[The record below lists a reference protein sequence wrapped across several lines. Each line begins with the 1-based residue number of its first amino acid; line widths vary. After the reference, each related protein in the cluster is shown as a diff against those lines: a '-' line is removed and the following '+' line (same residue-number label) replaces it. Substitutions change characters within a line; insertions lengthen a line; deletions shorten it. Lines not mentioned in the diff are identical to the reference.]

1 MLKNQS
7 WRSTKADESCVCQA
21 WFLTILGIDNL
32 MSGLVTKQHSC
43 GGSHIG
49 QCEDLAQNA
58 LVHPVRE
65 LRQMAVT
72 LVLHARRTLRLM
84 GI

>member
-7 WRSTKADESCVCQA
+7 WRSTKADESRVCQA
-21 WFLTILGIDNL
+21 RFLTILGIDDL
-32 MSGLVTKQHSC
+32 MFGLVTKQHSYS
-43 GGSHIG
+43 GSHIG
-49 QCEDLAQNA
+49 QCENLAQHT

-72 LVLHARRTLRLM
+72 LVLHARRALRLM